1 MPPGGRCHA
10 CRSNRPADLDHSAA
24 GHAREGVTSRGM
36 VPNLKRKG
44 NSNMRKLKQY
54 SIAGAAALA
63 VALGGTGLAV
73 AASAPGA
80 PQPAGDAPW
89 TWARTDGAAPAATT
103 FGVGQVQVD
112 GGTWAQYEAPELG
125 APGGD
130 QISGTFRFTCKKTP
144 GCDVSLSAWSTADG
158 WTVYPRILL
167 QTEDNTNSYKKTCE
181 YADGSDNNGATT
193 ALTAKA
199 ATVPL
204 GVGSTLDCGGTQA
217 APPATGGV
225 NFINV
230 PGDATGQGLHYDV
243 FTTLTF
249 VKAKSS

>member
-1 MPPGGRCHA
+1 
-10 CRSNRPADLDHSAA
+10 
-24 GHAREGVTSRGM
+24 M

-54 SIAGAAALA
+54 SITGAAALA
-63 VALGGTGLAV
+63 LALGGTGLAL
-73 AASAPGA
+73 AASAPVA
-80 PQPAGDAPW
+80 SQPAGDVHACVKSDGSLDFLQFRTENYGKCAPGDAAW
-89 TWARTDGAAPAATT
+89 TWARTDGTAPAATT

-112 GGTWAQYEAPELG
+112 GTPWAQYEAPELG

-130 QISGTFRFTCKKTP
+130 QASGTFRFTCKKAP

-167 QTEDNTNSYKKTCE
+167 QTEDNTNGNKKTCE

-204 GVGSTLDCGGTQA
+204 GVGSTLDCDGTQA

-225 NFINV
+225 TFINV
-230 PGDATGQGLHYDV
+230 PGDASGEGLHYDV